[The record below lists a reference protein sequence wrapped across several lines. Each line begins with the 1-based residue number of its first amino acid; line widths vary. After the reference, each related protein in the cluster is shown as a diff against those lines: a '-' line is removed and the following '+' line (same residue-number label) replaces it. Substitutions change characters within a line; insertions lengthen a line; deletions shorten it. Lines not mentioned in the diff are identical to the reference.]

1 MGKKVYSKPQI
12 NNMGKLISKTLGGG
26 SSKNEPH
33 VAENRNKW

>member
-1 MGKKVYSKPQI
+1 MVKKKYLKPQI

-33 VAENRNKW
+33 VAENRDK